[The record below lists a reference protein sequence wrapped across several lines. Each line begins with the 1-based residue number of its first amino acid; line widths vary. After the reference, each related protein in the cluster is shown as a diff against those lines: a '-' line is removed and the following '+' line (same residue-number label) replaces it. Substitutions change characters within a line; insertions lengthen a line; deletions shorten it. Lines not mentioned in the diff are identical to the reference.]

1 VDVSEVRHVGV
12 VGAGLMGSG
21 IAEVV
26 ARAGTRV
33 TFVEGSPE
41 LVEAGRARI
50 EDSLAAAVTKGKLGA
65 DDRDAALV
73 RLEGADDLAA
83 LADCDLVVEAATED
97 PEAKEAIF
105 ARLGELTR
113 PEVVLASNTSSIPIA
128 RLAEASARPDRVIG
142 IHFFNPVPVMP
153 LVELIPAAST
163 SPETLAMAR
172 AWAGSLGKE
181 CVVSKD
187 EAGFIVNRVLIPF
200 LNDAVR
206 LLEDGVA
213 TREDIDAACRL
224 GLGHPM
230 GPLQLADLIGLDTVA
245 AIGEVLAGAHGDERL
260 GPPTLLRRL
269 VAEGKVGRKSGE
281 GFYPYGDRRV
291 DRGGQPA

>member
-1 VDVSEVRHVGV
+1 VDASEVRHVGV

-50 EDSLAAAVTKGKLGA
+50 EDSLAAAVTKGKLA
-65 DDRDAALV
+65 EDDRDAALA
-73 RLEGADDLAA
+73 RLEGADDLSA
-83 LADCDLVVEAATED
+83 LAECDLVVEAATED
-97 PEAKEAIF
+97 PGAKEAIF
-105 ARLGELTR
+105 ARLGQVSR
-113 PEVVLASNTSSIPIA
+113 SDVVLASNTSSIPIA
-128 RLAEASARPDRVIG
+128 RLAEASGRPDRVVG

-163 SPETLAMAR
+163 SPETLMFAR

-200 LNDAVR
+200 LGDAVR

-245 AIGEVLAGAHGDERL
+245 AIGEVLADAHGDERL
-260 GPPTLLRRL
+260 GPPALLRRM
-269 VAEGKVGRKSGE
+269 VAEGRLGRKAGE
-281 GFYPYGDRRV
+281 GFYRYG
-291 DRGGQPA
+291 